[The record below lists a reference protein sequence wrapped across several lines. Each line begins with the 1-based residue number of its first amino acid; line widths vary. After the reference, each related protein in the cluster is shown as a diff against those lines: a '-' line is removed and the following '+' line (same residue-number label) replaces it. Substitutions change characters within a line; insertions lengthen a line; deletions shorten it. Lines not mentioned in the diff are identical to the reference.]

1 MVSLRT
7 KRTYHRGYLYWHN
20 WWWLNVQSSQREP
33 YASVAMRRS
42 LVSEKDANPK
52 LMGRGSLCGKV
63 FSLACTCYGLRRR
76 NLDNCITRER
86 IRQVIFH
93 WHNWWWWINVQS
105 SQCEPYA
112 SIAMRRSLVSAKDA
126 NPKLMG
132 RCSLCRKVFSLA
144 CACYGLQRCN
154 SNQLHN
160 KRTN

>member
-86 IRQVIFH
+86 IRQVSSIEVQTMIHFLIFQGVAIEMCHGKEDNRTIEVAQTIIQFSRMQGVVIETCFQFSYHYH
-93 WHNWWWWINVQS
+93 WLFD
-105 SQCEPYA
+105 YYYY
-112 SIAMRRSLVSAKDA
+112 
-126 NPKLMG
+126 
-132 RCSLCRKVFSLA
+132 
-144 CACYGLQRCN
+144 CYCY
-154 SNQLHN
+154 
-160 KRTN
+160 